1 MDSWLSQYGNAE
13 GYRWRRNGDLFQ
25 RPLGFV
31 SDILHFQTLVFITEQ
46 LKQYNSVN
54 SASTLME
61 DSSKVVLI

>member
-31 SDILHFQTLVFITEQ
+31 SDILHFHTLVFITEQ
-46 LKQYNSVN
+46 LKQYIV
-54 SASTLME
+54 
-61 DSSKVVLI
+61 